1 MGSPLARTLAGARIG
16 VCPFTRFFVVGAQCR
31 DVTHVIEL
39 LLDNKGCKIS
49 PGDPASSLLDQWE
62 EHSAK
67 IVFENPHERALFDV
81 CLDHP
86 SLQ

>member
-1 MGSPLARTLAGARIG
+1 
-16 VCPFTRFFVVGAQCR
+16 VCSFTRFFFVGAQKSNA
-31 DVTHVIEL
+31 THIIQL
-39 LLDNKGCKIS
+39 LLDNRECKIS
-49 PGDPASSLLDQWE
+49 PGDPASSPLDQWE

-86 SLQ
+86 SFEECRAAEEE